1 MKEYYFQTVE
11 REERFF
17 VYKNRDEYQKH
28 RKKMERFGFE
38 VKRNMGIEE
47 RVDDRKKIHDL
58 YGDIEVHDSTDLMG
72 VKGMYFYR
80 AGYYREQLVEKME
93 TL

>member
-1 MKEYYFQTVE
+1 MQEYYFQTIE

-17 VYKNRDEYQKH
+17 IYKNRDEYKEH
-28 RKKMERFGFE
+28 RKAMEADGFE
-38 VKRNMGIEE
+38 IKRNMRIEE
-47 RVDDRKKIHDL
+47 KVNDLQELHDK
-58 YGDIEVHDSTDLMG
+58 YGDIEVHEREDLMG

-80 AGYYREQLVEKME
+80 IGYYRDKLIKIME

>member
-17 VYKNRDEYQKH
+17 VYNNRDEYKKH
-28 RKKMERFGFE
+28 RKEMEDDGFE
-38 VKRNMGIEE
+38 FKRNMRIEE
-47 RVDDRKKIHDL
+47 RVDDLQKLRDL
-58 YGDIEVHDSTDLMG
+58 YGDIEVHESEDLMG

-80 AGYYREQLVEKME
+80 VGYYRERLVKKSE
-93 TL
+93 TV

>member
-1 MKEYYFQTVE
+1 MQEYYFQTIE

-17 VYKNRDEYQKH
+17 IYKNRDEYKEH
-28 RKKMERFGFE
+28 RKVMEADGFE
-38 VKRNMGIEE
+38 IKRNMRIEE
-47 RVDDRKKIHDL
+47 KVNDL
-58 YGDIEVHDSTDLMG
+58 KELRDKYGDIEVHKSESLMG

-80 AGYYREQLVEKME
+80 VGYYMERLVKKSE